1 MARKKAEAQEPEE
14 GSWASLK
21 KTIIAALTT
30 LIAGGGTWLGVQ
42 LFNGGDDSAEEAKTE
57 QAAPAGTGAA
67 PITINV
73 QQNQENKQKT
83 ENNNSGGP
91 TIIREKVIEK
101 APAQEAAPKP
111 KKEEED
117 SW

>member
-42 LFNGGDDSAEEAKTE
+42 LFNGGGDEAEEAKTE
-57 QAAPAGTGAA
+57 QVAPAATAA

-73 QQNQENKQKT
+73 EQNQENKQKT
-83 ENNNSGGP
+83 ENNNAGGP

-101 APAQEAAPKP
+101 AAPEAAPKP